1 RQLGPGRR
9 SRVDRKVL
17 EQVPLLAVALRH
29 VPERGEH
36 LDTVE
41 DAVGVVRGGDEHP
54 FAYLWPA
61 ATLEWEQVGG
71 EHAWGL
77 RHPIALVAQG
87 LDDDVPLVPVSW
99 TGQVPDVLE
108 DDKRRVVRLDDLEDV
123 PVQGAP
129 RILHAAL
136 GAGLGEGLAG
146 EAGGKHVVRGDVN
159 DAVVRV
165 LGDVAER

>member
-1 RQLGPGRR
+1 GPRPSSAGSRAQVQGRPEGPGAGPTPRRRAATR
-9 SRVDRKVL
+9 SR
-17 EQVPLLAVALRH
+17 A
-29 VPERGEH
+29 GEH

-61 ATLEWEQVGG
+61 ATLEWEQVGR

-123 PVQGAP
+123 PVQGAQ
-129 RILHAAL
+129 RLLHAAL
-136 GAGLGEGLAG
+136 GAGLGDGLA
-146 EAGGKHVVRGDVN
+146 R
-159 DAVVRV
+159 
-165 LGDVAER
+165 